1 MIFQLRIVGKSMGL
15 KCSYKRICKTLIIA
29 SVTLFF
35 SEYGYYRVSIV
46 NAPELVVERNR
57 GILEVIQAQETPKI
71 PEITEIP
78 QVSDPTTREEVILLI
93 EETALEYGINKS
105 LSIKLASWE
114 SQYNPKAKNK
124 ITGAGGLYQF
134 LESSW
139 ESLKCE
145 GEVFNAND
153 NIKCYAKLIKENK
166 RNISHWFADETT
178 AHLLWKNKFID
189 CTNFEERI
197 CWSIF

>member
-78 QVSDPTTREEVILLI
+78 QVSDPTTREEVILRI
-93 EETALEYGINKS
+93 QEVAKIYNIPVD
-105 LSIKLASWE
+105 LATGLAKQE
-114 SQYNPKAKNK
+114 SQLNPKAKSK
-124 ITGAGGLYQF
+124 KSTAKGLYQF
-134 LESSW
+134 LDKTFEN
-139 ESLKCE
+139 LCE
-145 GEVFNAND
+145 GDVFNAND

-166 RNISHWFADETT
+166 RNISHWFADETI

-189 CTNFEERI
+189 CTNFEEKI
-197 CWSIF
+197 CWSIL